1 MGRMHGD
8 LKDFISGEG
17 FVNPPGL
24 TEAPAATSPAMTGT
38 VETPAPSPK
47 PEQVFKF
54 GHMFKQEPDLQG
66 LIKLGRA
73 MTRGPEPEDNSDLP
87 AGYTYLIQ
95 FIAHD
100 LSFAQI
106 NGVSPGAMAAA
117 NITGGRSP
125 SLDLDCLYDTG
136 LAKEDLY
143 KDKDGRLKLG
153 PTTGTMLDQAQAVYE
168 NDLPGRGTNKENPR
182 LALIADP
189 RNDDNLAVAQTHVA
203 FAKFHNAVTDLLAD
217 QGLSG
222 SKLFEAARKKVVRHY
237 QWIVLKDFLPRI
249 IDETVLDDVFRGL
262 KFFTQEAKGRPFMPV
277 EFSFAA
283 FRLGHSMVGASY
295 EWNRIFHSPKRDEYK
310 DAAKLRQL
318 FDLTGANGTMDGTY
332 PTLPTRWLIDWTRFY
347 DFPDMGRAA
356 NRAKKIGTRLTAA
369 LDDVFSIMTDIPKEY
384 RSLPVLDLIRG
395 AKLGLPTGQE
405 AAYTMNASWRLS
417 PGDIAQG
424 PHAGILKDHGFD
436 QRTPLWYYILREAE
450 FYDGKRLGPVG
461 GRIVAETFI
470 GILRASDYSILRKKD
485 WQPDL
490 GHTPGTFSMTDLL
503 LFVREHSSQKNVDEL
518 NPLGSDKP

>member
-1 MGRMHGD
+1 MHGD

-24 TEAPAATSPAMTGT
+24 TEAPAATSPAVTGP
-38 VETPAPSPK
+38 VGTPAPSPK
-47 PEQVFKF
+47 PGPVFKF
-54 GHMFKQEPDLQG
+54 GQMFKPGPDLQG

-73 MTRGPEPEDNSDLP
+73 MTRGPEPEDNPDLP

-106 NGVSPGAMAAA
+106 NGVPAGGMVLAD
-117 NITGGRSP
+117 IPQGRSP
-125 SLDLDCLYDTG
+125 SLDLDCLYG
-136 LAKEDLY
+136 KRLEDAPLY
-143 KDKDGRLKLG
+143 KDKDGRLQLG
-153 PTTGTMLDQAQAVYE
+153 PTTPTSKDQAQAVYE
-168 NDLPGRGTNKENPR
+168 NDLRRDDANKENPR
-182 LALIADP
+182 KALIADP
-189 RNDDNLAVAQTHVA
+189 RNDDNLVVAQTHVA
-203 FAKFHNAVTDLLAD
+203 FTKFHNAVTDLLAG

-222 SKLFEAARKKVVRHY
+222 SKLFEATRKKVIQHY

-249 IDETVLDDVFRGL
+249 IDETVLDDAIKGL
-262 KFFTQEAKGRPFMPV
+262 KFFTPGTEKTPFMPI

-295 EWNRIFHSPKRDEYK
+295 EWNRIFHSPKRNEYK
-310 DAAKLRQL
+310 DAAKLHQL
-318 FDLTGANGTMDGTY
+318 FDLTGANGTMDGIY
-332 PTLPTRWLIDWTRFY
+332 PTLPTRWIIDWTRFY
-347 DFPDMGRAA
+347 DFPGMGRAA

-369 LDDVFSIMTDIPKEY
+369 LDDVFSIVTDIPKEY

-405 AAYTMNASWRLS
+405 VAHAMNASWRLP

-436 QRTPLWYYILREAE
+436 QRTPLWYYVLREAE
-450 FYDGKRLGPVG
+450 FYDVKRLGPVG

-470 GILRASDYSILRKKD
+470 GILRASDYSILDEKD
-485 WQPDL
+485 WRPDL
-490 GHTPGTFSMTDLL
+490 GHTPGTFAMADLL

-518 NPLGSDKP
+518 NPLGSDKQ